1 MNTLKIAPLYRR
13 SVGFDQLSQLF
24 DDTRRVEQIGT
35 GYPPYDIT
43 ATDENN
49 YAISL
54 AVAGFEEKDIAIEL
68 EKNVLT
74 VKGKKGASADEVK
87 YLHRGI
93 ANRSFER
100 KFNLA
105 ENIEVRGADLNN
117 GLLTISLE
125 RIIPEEQKPK
135 TIPIGKEKL
144 EHISS

>member
-1 MNTLKIAPLYRR
+1 MNTLKVSPFYRR

-24 DDTRRVEQIGT
+24 DDTLRVEQIGS

-43 ATDENN
+43 ATDESN
-49 YAISL
+49 YHISL
-54 AVAGFEEKDIAIEL
+54 AVAGFEEKDIAIQL

-74 VKGKKGASADEVK
+74 VRGKKDSATNEVK

-105 ENIEVRGADLNN
+105 EDIEVRSADLNN
-117 GLLTISLE
+117 GLLTIALE
-125 RIIPEEQKPK
+125 RVIPEEQKPK
-135 TIPIGKEKL
+135 TIPIGNGSL
-144 EHISS
+144 EHIAQ

>member
-24 DDTRRVEQIGT
+24 DDTRRVDQIGS

-43 ATDENN
+43 ATGENN

-74 VKGKKGASADEVK
+74 VKGKKNASGDEVT

-105 ENIEVRGADLNN
+105 EDIEVRAANLNN
-117 GLLTISLE
+117 GLLSISLE
-125 RIIPEEQKPK
+125 RFIPEEQKLK

-144 EHISS
+144 EHLSS